1 MAMSAAIPQL
11 TSFLVDELGASLPV
25 AGLYS
30 LTNLTAPLVGFAIG
44 RVSDRRDD
52 RLTLFRAGAVVEM
65 LGWVAMGL
73 ATRIWMPFVIAVVA
87 LGLAGAATA
96 QVYAAARDER
106 SRHPSSF
113 DVEVISTIRMAY
125 TLGWVVGP
133 VVGSV
138 LGGALG
144 VRAVLLAAPTC
155 SSSRPCSAGWR
166 PWGWRCWPP
175 GCTDATPAGGLRP
188 SRRER
193 GSCRAVRLSSCPVRQ
208 PPTTH

>member
-65 LGWVAMGL
+65 LGC
-73 ATRIWMPFVIAVVA
+73 
-87 LGLAGAATA
+87 
-96 QVYAAARDER
+96 
-106 SRHPSSF
+106 
-113 DVEVISTIRMAY
+113 
-125 TLGWVVGP
+125 VVGP